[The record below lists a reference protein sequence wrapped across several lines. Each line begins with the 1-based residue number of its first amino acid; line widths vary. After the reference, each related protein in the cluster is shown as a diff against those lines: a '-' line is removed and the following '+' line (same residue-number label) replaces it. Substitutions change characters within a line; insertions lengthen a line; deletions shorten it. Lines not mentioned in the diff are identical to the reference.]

1 MREGRWW
8 VRFEDVERAVIKELP
23 PGFPILPGT
32 KLRYQDALMVV
43 RLNELNEKN
52 ATSPCRFVAVSAS
65 AIMDLLG
72 AHAAKGQHC
81 IFSDHGITEPDGSV
95 IRMRTHQLR
104 HYLNTLAQRNPM
116 EPADLAV
123 WSRRTDVRQN
133 EAYGHESAYDI
144 LKRIREAIG
153 DPDKMRGPLADLPEH
168 LPISADIE
176 EGRDGVSATPTRIA
190 AVLRAHCERFEAE
203 ASEDTDLV
211 EAGLVEAWREL
222 ARLPDTRPDGSQRAA
237 LTSLAGMV
245 KLVLNR
251 LSDYAMVQSLEG
263 DAGDRYVATPRYR
276 LQVLELASNE
286 IYERCAAMLPGF
298 LDDGEG

>member
-1 MREGRWW
+1 M
-8 VRFEDVERAVIKELP
+8 
-23 PGFPILPGT
+23 
-32 KLRYQDALMVV
+32 
-43 RLNELNEKN
+43 
-52 ATSPCRFVAVSAS
+52 
-65 AIMDLLG
+65 
-72 AHAAKGQHC
+72 
-81 IFSDHGITEPDGSV
+81 
-95 IRMRTHQLR
+95 
-104 HYLNTLAQRNPM
+104 
-116 EPADLAV
+116 
-123 WSRRTDVRQN
+123 
-133 EAYGHESAYDI
+133 
-144 LKRIREAIG
+144 
-153 DPDKMRGPLADLPEH
+153 
-168 LPISADIE
+168 
-176 EGRDGVSATPTRIA
+176 
-190 AVLRAHCERFEAE
+190 
-203 ASEDTDLV
+203 